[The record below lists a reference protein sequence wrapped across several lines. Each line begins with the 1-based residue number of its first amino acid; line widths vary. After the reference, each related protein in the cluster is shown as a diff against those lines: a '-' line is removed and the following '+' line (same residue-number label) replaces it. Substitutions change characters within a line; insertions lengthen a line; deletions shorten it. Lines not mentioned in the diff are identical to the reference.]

1 MADAPAAGTDRLQ
14 LASDFVQHSRANG
27 RFDECA
33 LRDLRC
39 VCAVCGVRG
48 GMCVRLQAA
57 GRKCTGLTRSPA
69 KREVT
74 VEPGRIT
81 CVLPVTPQVENRYS
95 TLHGGCI
102 ATLVDVLSTA
112 ALVSVSD
119 SSGVTLDLNVSYM
132 TAAKDGDSVVIDARV
147 LKVGKS
153 TAALEVE
160 LRSVQTGSLV
170 AKGRHTKFL
179 LGLGGTSV
187 SAFLDSQR
195 VTSKL

>member
-1 MADAPAAGTDRLQ
+1 M
-14 LASDFVQHSRANG
+14 
-27 RFDECA
+27 
-33 LRDLRC
+33 
-39 VCAVCGVRG
+39 
-48 GMCVRLQAA
+48 
-57 GRKCTGLTRSPA
+57 
-69 KREVT
+69 
-74 VEPGRIT
+74 
-81 CVLPVTPQVENRYS
+81 LPVTPHVENRYS

-112 ALVSVSD
+112 ALVTVSD

-132 TAAKDGDSVVIDARV
+132 TAAKDGDSVLVDARV

-160 LRSVQTGSLV
+160 LRIVKTRELV

-195 VTSKL
+195 AKL

>member
-1 MADAPAAGTDRLQ
+1 M
-14 LASDFVQHSRANG
+14 
-27 RFDECA
+27 
-33 LRDLRC
+33 
-39 VCAVCGVRG
+39 
-48 GMCVRLQAA
+48 
-57 GRKCTGLTRSPA
+57 
-69 KREVT
+69 
-74 VEPGRIT
+74 
-81 CVLPVTPQVENRYS
+81 
-95 TLHGGCI
+95 HGGCI